1 MMKKRTTKVLALILS
16 AVLMLTAFPI
26 SSLGGFKT
34 DDEAL
39 SALAKAL
46 HAKDDPFAYADA
58 AVVRAAGESD
68 HTPENAPE
76 PESYPA
82 QFDLRDVDGTSYVT
96 PVKNQDP
103 FGSCWAF
110 GAICAAE
117 TSILGDPE
125 TGGGFTADTLD
136 LSEKHTDW
144 FAYASNSDLFSSQ
157 YGEGGRPGDDLH
169 MDVGGFS
176 FYATG
181 LFASGAGPVLESENE
196 LFEYHGKSKTLAYKY
211 TVVNEDGEEST
222 EYVDSP
228 FDKVPSDAVSCE
240 PVSYSLFDDWSIPEK
255 YRFTQSFVLRESYTL
270 ASPSNAETGSEDWVR
285 RNDAIKEQLLNKRA
299 MTFGYCANN
308 EYLNKETWSHYTYE
322 TAYANHQVT
331 IVGWDDNYPK
341 ENFVQTTYEEKHDE
355 ETGELII
362 DEETGEPVTEEIKT
376 PMPESDGA
384 WLVKNSWGSET
395 EAFPNYWPDWGALDE
410 NGKHSGYFW
419 LSYEDQSGDIY
430 EAYDFEPLPERQKTV
445 YQYDF
450 MPVTDV
456 MGYDVE
462 SETSMANTFCAEETG
477 VIAQVSCQT
486 ATPDTT
492 VVYEVYL
499 LDEDA
504 KDPTDGTLVARKE
517 ATYAY
522 GGFHKEDLTDP
533 PAVRE
538 GQSFSVVVTQVTPDD
553 VYSFNIQANQSYW
566 FTGVINP
573 GESMFCIDGKWYD
586 LSTPDLQKLIL
597 SYYKNE
603 TGWYTSLSIDNFPIK
618 AFIDP
623 AAQDELILYS
633 SAGDLSGNALEITVP
648 YTRRGALVT
657 QLTASEPVDYV
668 SSDPRLLRVEEDGK
682 VTFARMCV
690 FCRSATITAVSKDR
704 EKTAEC
710 KINIQLKWYHYILW
724 FLMGSF
730 WY

>member
-1 MMKKRTTKVLALILS
+1 MMKKRMTKVLAAILS
-16 AVLMLTAFPI
+16 ALLLLTAFPF
-26 SSLGGFKT
+26 SSLGVCKT
-34 DDEAL
+34 GDADL
-39 SALAKAL
+39 SALAKVL
-46 HAKDDPFAYADA
+46 RVKDDPFAYADA

-68 HTPENAPE
+68 HAPQDATE

-82 QFDLRDVDGTSYVT
+82 QFDLRNVDGTSYVT

-103 FGSCWAF
+103 YGSCWAF

-125 TGGGFTADTLD
+125 TCGGFTADTLD

-144 FAYASNSDLFSSQ
+144 FAYASNPDLFSSQ
-157 YGEGGRPGDDLH
+157 YGEGGHPVNDLH
-169 MDVGGFS
+169 LDVGGFS

-196 LFEYHGKSKTLAYKY
+196 LFEYHGKNKTLSYMY

-222 EYVDSP
+222 EYVNTP
-228 FDKVPSDAVSCE
+228 FDAAPENAVSCE
-240 PVSYSLFDDWSIPEK
+240 PISYSLFDDWSIPEE
-255 YRFTQSFVLRESYTL
+255 YRFTQSFALRESYTL

-285 RNDAIKEQLLNKRA
+285 RIDAIKAQLLNKRA
-299 MTFGYCANN
+299 VTFGYCANN
-308 EYLNKETWSHYTYE
+308 EYLNEETWSHYTYE
-322 TAYANHQVT
+322 PAYANHQVT
-331 IVGWDDNYPK
+331 IIGWDDNYPK
-341 ENFVQTTYEEKHDE
+341 ENFEQTEYVEVLDE
-355 ETGELII
+355 ETGEPVI
-362 DEETGEPVTEEIKT
+362 DEETGEPVTEETKT

-410 NGKHSGYFW
+410 NGKHTGYFW
-419 LSYEDQSGDIY
+419 MSYEDQSGDIY
-430 EAYDFEPLPERQKTV
+430 EAYDFELLPEQQKTV

-450 MPVTDV
+450 MPVSDV

-462 SETSMANTFCAEETG
+462 SKTSMANTFCAEESG

-486 ATPDTT
+486 AVPGTS

-504 KDPTDGTLVARKE
+504 KNPTDGTLVARKE

-538 GQSFSVVVTQVTPDD
+538 GQSFSVVVTLVTPDD
-553 VYSFNIQANQSYW
+553 VYSFNIQANFAYN
-566 FTGVINP
+566 FAGVINP
-573 GESMFCIDGKWYD
+573 GESMFCIDGNWYD
-586 LSTPDLQKLIL
+586 LSAPDLQKLVL
-597 SYYKNE
+597 GYYKSE
-603 TGWYTSLSIDNFPIK
+603 TGWYNDLSLDNFPIK
-618 AFIDP
+618 AFVVP
-623 AAQDELILYS
+623 AAEDELILHS
-633 SAGDLSGNALEITVP
+633 STGDLTGSALEITVP
-648 YTRRGALVT
+648 YTRRGAVVT
-657 QLTASEPVDYV
+657 ELTASEPVEYV
-668 SSDPRLLRVEEDGK
+668 SSDPRVLRVDEDGT
-682 VTFARMCV
+682 VTFDRLCI
-690 FCRSATITAVSKDR
+690 FCKSVTITAVSEDR
-704 EKTAEC
+704 QRTAEC
-710 KINIQLKWYHYILW
+710 EINIQLKWYHYILW
-724 FLMGSF
+724 LLMGSF